1 MIQKLQWSYF
11 NDKLATEEKE
21 IITFFQNLNLFYF
34 YKIIIK
40 NIYIFDYTK
49 DGEPI
54 MLISTIAI
62 QDKIQKEDL
71 MKKVDRLCT
80 LHKCSIVELLVLS
93 IDVQAQLN
101 NNKK

>member
-1 MIQKLQWSYF
+1 
-11 NDKLATEEKE
+11 
-21 IITFFQNLNLFYF
+21 
-34 YKIIIK
+34 
-40 NIYIFDYTK
+40 
-49 DGEPI
+49 